1 MRESQRRRYKSV
13 ELVDQCIE
21 RDTEWRTARF
31 ELDKLNAEFNKANKA
46 VALKMKSGEKE
57 EAEKLMPEVKRVD
70 QARQDT
76 VELEKRLEIET
87 TELLQ
92 KIGNIVHDSVPVNN
106 DEEFNTVHNTWGE
119 RRMEEDL
126 PNHVD
131 LVGMLDIADLE
142 KGADVAGGRG
152 YFLKGAGVLLNQA
165 MINYALS
172 FLASRGHTPLATP
185 FFMRKER
192 MAECAQLA
200 DFDEQLYKV
209 TGEGDDK
216 YLIAT
221 SEQTCCSYL
230 RKLWLNEKDLPIRLS
245 GYSTCFRKEVGSHGR
260 DTLGIF
266 RVHQFEKVEQFVA
279 VTPEGNASWE
289 EMDRLIGNAEAFYQ
303 SLNIPYNVVNIV
315 SGELN
320 DAAAKKFDLEAWF
333 PSSRTHRELVS
344 CSNCTDYQ
352 SRRLDIRYGAP
363 QKGPEKTKTFVH
375 LLNSTLTATERT
387 LCCLIENWQTP
398 DGMIV
403 PPALRPWMCGI
414 EFIPFVNKLDN
425 KKRLVAV
432 SPAPAPLFASSND
445 AASAGPISVFVNAGE
460 CAGSIALESIL
471 KKFPESVALKKS
483 IAVDMTEEQKAL
495 FADPENVEGPAMIEG
510 GDFVLTSATSI
521 ARYLAK
527 TTQASS
533 LAMLPTS
540 AKENAKCESL
550 VELFHHTNIE
560 EVLFRVEK
568 ALESGDYVCGS
579 LFTIADA
586 LLAAK
591 LKTAKASVS
600 AKAQKWLDSSL

>member
-1 MRESQRRRYKSV
+1 MKEIVRESQRRRYKSV

-200 DFDEQLYKV
+200 DFDEQLYK
-209 TGEGDDK
+209 E
-216 YLIAT
+216 I
-221 SEQTCCSYL
+221 
-230 RKLWLNEKDLPIRLS
+230 
-245 GYSTCFRKEVGSHGR
+245 GR
-260 DTLGIF
+260 AH
-266 RVHQFEKVEQFVA
+266 V
-279 VTPEGNASWE
+279 
-289 EMDRLIGNAEAFYQ
+289 
-303 SLNIPYNVVNIV
+303 
-315 SGELN
+315 
-320 DAAAKKFDLEAWF
+320 
-333 PSSRTHRELVS
+333 
-344 CSNCTDYQ
+344 
-352 SRRLDIRYGAP
+352 
-363 QKGPEKTKTFVH
+363 
-375 LLNSTLTATERT
+375 
-387 LCCLIENWQTP
+387 
-398 DGMIV
+398 
-403 PPALRPWMCGI
+403 
-414 EFIPFVNKLDN
+414 
-425 KKRLVAV
+425 
-432 SPAPAPLFASSND
+432 
-445 AASAGPISVFVNAGE
+445 
-460 CAGSIALESIL
+460 
-471 KKFPESVALKKS
+471 
-483 IAVDMTEEQKAL
+483 
-495 FADPENVEGPAMIEG
+495 
-510 GDFVLTSATSI
+510 
-521 ARYLAK
+521 
-527 TTQASS
+527 
-533 LAMLPTS
+533 
-540 AKENAKCESL
+540 
-550 VELFHHTNIE
+550 
-560 EVLFRVEK
+560 
-568 ALESGDYVCGS
+568 
-579 LFTIADA
+579 
-586 LLAAK
+586 
-591 LKTAKASVS
+591 
-600 AKAQKWLDSSL
+600 